1 MDSQNISRFMRLTMS
16 RNYLF
21 TQQNLD
27 DELRGRTQTATG
39 AVNLITE
46 TQFLA
51 SSDDEIV
58 EHLKGQLLVEPIA
71 LHEDNARMKQSETQV
86 DVSRDPNRIF
96 FPGQSGPIYVAG
108 TRMDVSIP
116 FSGAEWIWSCRT
128 NPFNHN
134 PPTGRIAA
142 GRNGGTLELA
152 ISLPHDAQPEQFKQQ
167 YEQTMRSIRQHVEW
181 QAAQVRQHNGQVEPS
196 IRSAVAQ
203 RRQRLKQHSGLAAI
217 MNIPLQEKTGAPPIQ
232 RIPIDIR
239 KPPALPVAPKSG
251 LQPEPG
257 IDPGIYEKILNVIR
271 HEGRTFETTPKTYAK
286 LDEEEL
292 RDVVL
297 AHLNGHFQGAA
308 TGEAF
313 RRKGKTDIRIEDKER
328 SAFVAECKVWSG
340 ASEVKKALEQMLGYL
355 TWRDSKAALVFFNKH
370 VAGFSEL
377 PDRLH
382 DAIATHSYFISE
394 TKTGSV
400 GEYRFLMRSA
410 EDEGR
415 RVTVHVFLFNVYWK
429 G

>member
-1 MDSQNISRFMRLTMS
+1 MIS
-16 RNYLF
+16 NYLF
-21 TQQNLD
+21 AGQDLD
-27 DELRGRTQTATG
+27 AQLRGKTQA
-39 AVNLITE
+39 AADAANQIE
-46 TQFLA
+46 ESRFLA

-58 EHLKGQLLVEPIA
+58 DHLKGRFLVEPLV
-71 LHEDNARMKQSETQV
+71 LHEENARMTQSETKV
-86 DVSRDPNRIF
+86 DVSRDPNRMF
-96 FPGQSGPIYVAG
+96 FPDQRGPFYIAG
-108 TRMDVSIP
+108 TKLDVSIP
-116 FSGAEWIWSCRT
+116 YSGAEWIWGCRT
-128 NPFNHN
+128 NPFTHS
-134 PPTGRIAA
+134 PPTGTVAA
-142 GRNGGTLELA
+142 GRDGGTLELT
-152 ISLPHDAQPEQFKQQ
+152 ISLPHDSQPQRFKELHEQN
-167 YEQTMRSIRQHVEW
+167 MRSLRQHIEW
-181 QAAQVRQHNGQVEPS
+181 QAGQVRQYNQKIESVVRSSVE
-196 IRSAVAQ
+196 Q
-203 RRQRLKQHSGLAAI
+203 RRLRLKQHSGLAAI
-217 MNIPLQEKTGAPPIQ
+217 MNIPLQEKAGAPSIQ
-232 RIPIDIR
+232 RIPVEIR
-239 KPPALPVAPKSG
+239 RPPPLPVAPKTG

-257 IDPGIYEKILNVIR
+257 IDADVYEKILDVIR

-313 RRKGKTDIRIEDKER
+313 RRKGKTDIRIEDKDR

-340 ASEVKKALEQMLGYL
+340 AGEVKKALEQMLGYL

-377 PDRLH
+377 PTRLH
-382 DAIATHSYFISE
+382 DAIATHTHFISE
-394 TKTGSV
+394 TKIGSA

-429 G
+429 D